1 MNRSIVKSVVEGL
14 IFAHSDPI
22 TMDSIRRLMPNV
34 PAKDLQDIL
43 SELETEYRERGR
55 GFSLAVVAD
64 GYQFRTLPEVAPWI
78 LSMKSVKPARLSR
91 AALETLS
98 IIAYNQPVTK
108 TTIEKIRGV
117 EASSSIKSLL
127 ERDLIVVTG
136 KLDAPG
142 RPMLYATSER
152 FLEVFGL
159 KTLSDLPPLPEVEVV
174 LDDPE

>member
-1 MNRSIVKSVVEGL
+1 LKRSMIKSIVEGL
-14 IFAHSDPI
+14 VFAHSDPV
-22 TMDSIRRLMPNV
+22 TVASIQQLMPNV
-34 PAKDLQDIL
+34 PARDLQDIL
-43 SELETEYRERGR
+43 SELEIEYRERAR
-55 GFSLAVVAD
+55 GFSLAAVAD

-91 AALETLS
+91 ASLETLS

-108 TTIEKIRGV
+108 AAIERIRGV
-117 EASSSIKSLL
+117 EASSSIKNLL

-159 KTLSDLPPLPEVEVV
+159 KNLSDLPPFPEAEAV
-174 LDDPE
+174 LEDSE